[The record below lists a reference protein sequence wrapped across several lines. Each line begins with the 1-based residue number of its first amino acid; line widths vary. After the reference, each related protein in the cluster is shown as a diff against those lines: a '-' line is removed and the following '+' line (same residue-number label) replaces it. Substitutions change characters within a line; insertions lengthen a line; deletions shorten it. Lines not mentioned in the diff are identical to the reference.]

1 MSSGAFQSLS
11 LAGRVIIVT
20 GASSGIGHAAALLL
34 AARGAAV
41 VIADVND
48 EGGERVVS
56 EIENAGGRA
65 SYMRT
70 DVTKEADVK
79 AMVDFAVAKFGGLHG
94 AFNNAGVSGKGG
106 ELTQM
111 SLSDWQ
117 HVIDVNQTAI
127 FLCMKYEIAH
137 MLKNGGGSI
146 LNASSGAGI
155 IGTPNMPDYVSSKH
169 GCVGLTRA
177 AAIDYSSR
185 GVRVNA
191 LLPGAVETPMLL
203 ATFARNPVVKRAV
216 ENGHPIGRLGRPSG
230 LAEAVAWALSDAAS
244 FVTGACL
251 AVDGGYTCKS

>member
-11 LAGRVIIVT
+11 LAKRVIIVT

-34 AARGAAV
+34 AGRGAAV

-79 AMVDFAVAKFGGLHG
+79 SMVDFAVAKFGALHG
-94 AFNNAGVSGKGG
+94 AFNNAGVSGKTG
-106 ELTQM
+106 ELFEM

-146 LNASSGAGI
+146 LNTSSGAGI
-155 IGTPNMPDYVSSKH
+155 TGTPNMPAYVSSKH
-169 GCVGLTRA
+169 GSVGLTRA
-177 AAIDYSSR
+177 AALDYSSR
-185 GVRVNA
+185 GIRVNA

-203 ATFARNPVVKRAV
+203 ATFARDPVVKRSV
-216 ENGHPIGRLGRPSG
+216 ENGHPIGRLGRASE
-230 LAEAVAWALSDAAS
+230 LAEAVAWVLSDAAS